1 MHHSKHS
8 TCVGGDDDD
17 GGGGGVRMKA
27 KRWRRPHRDYRVRN
41 SVGKGGRCG
50 RVKNIPARASC
61 CVLTSPQ
68 VIQLRSLTWDL
79 LSLAAKK
86 VASLYSLIQLFKLMN
101 SLIQYF

>member
-1 MHHSKHS
+1 
-8 TCVGGDDDD
+8 VGGDDDD

-68 VIQLRSLTWDL
+68 VIPILRHSEVQEP
-79 LSLAAKK
+79 LSRG
-86 VASLYSLIQLFKLMN
+86 KLRIFF
-101 SLIQYF
+101 SPSSCEF

>member
-8 TCVGGDDDD
+8 MCVGDDDDD

-27 KRWRRPHRDYRVRN
+27 KRWRRRHRDYRVRN

-50 RVKNIPARASC
+50 RVKNIPAGAPC

-68 VIQLRSLTWDL
+68 VILRHSEVQEP
-79 LSLAAKK
+79 LSRG
-86 VASLYSLIQLFKLMN
+86 KLR
-101 SLIQYF
+101 IFFFPF